1 MRSSFNGVY
10 DTALQNNLQLRA
22 ADLQIERNRILA
34 RTWLDI
40 PKTGV
45 FAENEDLTPR
55 DGKGIL
61 KIGLS
66 QSFEWPTVY
75 KAKRNLLQQHVK
87 SIELSK
93 QLRALE
99 IKRDVQSA
107 FYTIGYL
114 EGRRYLFQRLDSV
127 YKAMA
132 EAARLK
138 VRTGESAGLDSISAI
153 ARSREISV
161 QLSMLEKD
169 IRAQQQ
175 VLGRLTNTNILFLPE
190 SPQLEKVQV
199 ELSLDTLRNHPG
211 LQLQTQNVAIS
222 EAEVAI
228 QKHANKPTFDGRF
241 FSQRLY
247 SLSNP
252 YSGFSVSVG
261 IPIFARSTYRQ
272 RVRAAELERDYQR
285 ALIGNETLNMTSEY
299 NQLVQQL
306 RKDEEL
312 LAFYE
317 STGLAQADAI
327 MKAANISYR
336 AGEISFADL
345 SQFLTQAIDIQ
356 RNYLEV
362 LNQYN
367 QSAIQLNYFLNR

>member
-1 MRSSFNGVY
+1 
-10 DTALQNNLQLRA
+10 
-22 ADLQIERNRILA
+22 
-34 RTWLDI
+34 
-40 PKTGV
+40 
-45 FAENEDLTPR
+45 
-55 DGKGIL
+55 
-61 KIGLS
+61 
-66 QSFEWPTVY
+66 
-75 KAKRNLLQQHVK
+75 
-87 SIELSK
+87 
-93 QLRALE
+93 
-99 IKRDVQSA
+99 
-107 FYTIGYL
+107 
-114 EGRRYLFQRLDSV
+114 
-127 YKAMA
+127 
-132 EAARLK
+132 
-138 VRTGESAGLDSISAI
+138 
-153 ARSREISV
+153 
-161 QLSMLEKD
+161 MLEKD

-228 QKHANKPTFDGRF
+228 QKQANKPTFDGRF

-247 SLSNP
+247 GLSNP